1 LHYEQEHGRTAGEV
15 MTQNVF
21 TVGEDTPLNEI
32 AELLER
38 QHIKRV
44 PVLRD
49 GRLVG
54 IVSRANL
61 LHGLANAIIDHH
73 EPGAAKDRQLR
84 EELVKILLE
93 KPELEAVLVNVT
105 VRNGN
110 VRLWG
115 VVENADQAAAA
126 ERATRSLPAV
136 KSVANNLAL
145 APISGVPV

>member
-1 LHYEQEHGRTAGEV
+1 
-15 MTQNVF
+15 
-21 TVGEDTPLNEI
+21 
-32 AELLER
+32 
-38 QHIKRV
+38 V

-54 IVSRANL
+54 IISRANL

-84 EELVKILLE
+84 EQLVKILLE
-93 KPELEAVLVNVT
+93 KPELEAVLVNVI

-115 VVENADQAAAA
+115 VVENATQAAAA
-126 ERATRSLPAV
+126 EGATRSLPAV
-136 KSVANNLAL
+136 KSVENNLAP
-145 APISGVPV
+145 ASISGVPV

>member
-1 LHYEQEHGRTAGEV
+1 MNGRTAGKV
-15 MTQNVF
+15 MTRNVF
-21 TVGEDTPLNEI
+21 TVDEETPLNEI

-44 PVLRD
+44 PVLKD

-73 EPGAAKDRQLR
+73 EPGTAQDRQLR
-84 EELVKILLE
+84 NELVKILLG
-93 KPELEAVLVNVT
+93 KPELDAALVNVT
-105 VRNGN
+105 VTDGN

-115 VVENADQAAAA
+115 AVENPDEAAMAESAA
-126 ERATRSLPAV
+126 KALSGV
-136 KSVANNLAL
+136 KSVENNLRPG
-145 APISGVPV
+145 PISGVPV